1 MLFKSQTLAKQ
12 TKENSR
18 RGKKDVYRKSW
29 VDKERKALFFCVCFG
44 EKQKFCIDILWQI
57 DSGRLQQNKI
67 KMLQVNLHVHKRVAF
82 TYGTR
87 SNVYSCNAAASW
99 ATHIYIRWFIAYIW
113 HLFAFNVFY
122 IESFVFDFKYTRSFR
137 RHLKCT
143 NIKLSWTECSTVFML
158 FLFFPCFFVRR
169 VWIWIKLRFLSLY
182 ERNDLCHWNSVQR
195 IASHQRF
202 DLLGIAK

>member
-1 MLFKSQTLAKQ
+1 M
-12 TKENSR
+12 
-18 RGKKDVYRKSW
+18 
-29 VDKERKALFFCVCFG
+29 
-44 EKQKFCIDILWQI
+44 
-57 DSGRLQQNKI
+57 
-67 KMLQVNLHVHKRVAF
+67 NLHVHKRVAF

-158 FLFFPCFFVRR
+158 FLFFSCFFVRR
-169 VWIWIKLRFLSLY
+169 AWIWIKLRFLSLY
-182 ERNDLCHWNSVQR
+182 ERNGLCHWSACSALLRINDLIYLESQSSSHFPINFFSWIAFLSIYSSVEMW
-195 IASHQRF
+195 SY
-202 DLLGIAK
+202 K